1 MLLATISTAAGITLA
16 LNHPLWPM
24 GMLVLLWCVF
34 VLEFGV
40 PGAWLLLV
48 PACLPFMN
56 FSIWTGWI
64 AFEELDIVLLA
75 ALAGGYGRRVFFR
88 DSASAN
94 TDSSW
99 GLTHLLWYA
108 LAATGAVSLARGV
121 ADAGGWSFDWFA
133 GYDHTLNSVRVFKS
147 LGFALAL
154 WPLLVQQLREDSAL
168 AHRRFAWGM
177 VIGLA
182 CVSLSVVWERAG
194 FVGLW
199 NFSSNY
205 RTVALFWEMHVGGAA
220 IDAYLALTVPFSV
233 WALVTA
239 KRPTIWV
246 AAAALVLLVGYAC
259 LTTFSRGV
267 YLAVLCAL
275 VLLAYLVHRQTDLTK
290 PTRVRWHFMGGVAL
304 VILLGMEILAVL
316 GGDSF
321 MQQRIAKSGQD
332 MGSRIKHWQHGV
344 ELLHSTP
351 DWWLGK
357 GLGRLPANYSASV
370 EGENFSGD
378 ASLRAEIAESGNFN
392 RFVTLRTP
400 PNLNSLPG
408 LYSLTQRVQLVHD
421 SKKLLRMDV
430 RVRDP
435 VELAVQL
442 CQRHLLYDRDCQWDT
457 VHVEPREGDWQS
469 LEVPLQGPPLVSDP
483 GIPSRLLTFAVS
495 VDTPGSEVDIDNLK
509 LTDAMGQELQSN
521 GDFSHQLAQWL
532 PAAQFYF
539 VPWHIDNLYLELLI
553 ERGWLGVLVFGTL
566 VAWALG
572 CTVWPRKSTNPT
584 SPYLAAGLLG
594 ALVVGLVSSFL
605 DVPRVALLFYLLP
618 MMLIGCKNRTIK

>member
-1 MLLATISTAAGITLA
+1 
-16 LNHPLWPM
+16 
-24 GMLVLLWCVF
+24 MLVLLWCVL
-34 VLEFGV
+34 VLEVAV

-56 FSIWTGWI
+56 FSTWTGWI

-75 ALAGGYGRRVFFR
+75 VLAGGYGRRVFLR
-88 DSASAN
+88 NSASAN

-99 GLTHLLWYA
+99 RLTHLLWCA
-108 LAATGAVSLARGV
+108 LAATGALSLTRGV
-121 ADAGGWSFDWFA
+121 ADAGGWCFDWFA
-133 GYDHTLNSVRVFKS
+133 GYDHALNSVRVFKS
-147 LGFALAL
+147 LGFALLL
-154 WPLLVQQLREDSAL
+154 WPLLVQQLSEDSAL

-177 VIGLA
+177 VMGLV

-194 FVGLW
+194 SVGLW

-220 IDAYLALTVPFSV
+220 IDAYLALAVPFSV
-233 WALVTA
+233 WALMTT
-239 KRPTIWV
+239 KRPALWAAV
-246 AAAALVLLVGYAC
+246 ALFILLVGYAC

-267 YLAVLCAL
+267 YLAVLSGLAL
-275 VLLAYLVHRQTDLTK
+275 LSYRLHEQARSAK
-290 PTRVRWHFMGGVAL
+290 PTRVRWRFMGGVAL
-304 VILLGMEILAVL
+304 VALLGIEILAVL

-332 MGSRIKHWQHGV
+332 MGSRVKHWQHGV
-344 ELLHSTP
+344 ELLRSTP
-351 DWWLGK
+351 EWWLGK
-357 GLGRLPANYSASV
+357 GLGRLPANYSRSV

-378 ASLRAEIAESGNFN
+378 ANLHTEDAGGGGFN
-392 RFVTLRTP
+392 QFVRLHTP
-400 PNLNSLPG
+400 ANLDSLPG
-408 LYSLTQRVQLVHD
+408 LYALTQRVELIRD
-421 SKKLLRMDV
+421 SAKLLRMDV
-430 RVRDP
+430 RTRRP
-435 VELAVQL
+435 VELTAQL
-442 CQRHLLYDRDCQWDT
+442 CQRHLLYDRDCQWTT
-457 VHVEPREGDWQS
+457 VRVEPHDGAWQS

-483 GIPSRLLTFAVS
+483 RISSRLLTFVIS
-495 VDTPGSEVDIDNLK
+495 VDTPRGEVDIDNLK
-509 LTDAMGQELQSN
+509 LTVTMGQELLAN

-572 CTVWPRKSTNPT
+572 RTVWPRKSTSPT
-584 SPYLAAGLLG
+584 SPYLASGLLG
-594 ALVVGLVSSFL
+594 ALVVGMVSSFL
-605 DVPRVALLFYLLP
+605 DVPRVAMIFYLLP